1 MVKFTIRQLEIL
13 KIISSCNE
21 YINSKAITSD
31 LDITRRT
38 LINDIKHINQEKE
51 IIISNNKGYLIN
63 DSFIEE
69 IDDILADYQ
78 IEEENVDKIIKYILI
93 KNNSLTVNEIT
104 EYFYISASKFLKL
117 LPQIN
122 AQLKLYDLK
131 IE

>member
-21 YINSKAITSD
+21 HITSKTITSD

-78 IEEENVDKIIKYILI
+78 IEEENIDKIIKYILI
-93 KNNSLTVNEIT
+93 KNKIQIFISIFLSL
-104 EYFYISASKFLKL
+104 Y
-117 LPQIN
+117 
-122 AQLKLYDLK
+122 
-131 IE
+131 

>member
-21 YINSKAITSD
+21 HITSKTITSD

-69 IDDILADYQ
+69 IDDILANYQ
-78 IEEENVDKIIKYILI
+78 IEEENIDKIIKYILI

-104 EYFYISASKFLKL
+104 EYFYISNSKFLKL

-122 AQLKLYDLK
+122 SD
-131 IE
+131 

>member
-21 YINSKAITSD
+21 HITSKTITSD

-38 LINDIKHINQEKE
+38 LINDIKYINQEKE

-104 EYFYISASKFLKL
+104 EYFYI
-117 LPQIN
+117 
-122 AQLKLYDLK
+122 
-131 IE
+131 

>member
-21 YINSKAITSD
+21 HITSKTITSD

-69 IDDILADYQ
+69 IDDILANYQ
-78 IEEENVDKIIKYILI
+78 IEEENIDKIIKYILI

-104 EYFYISASKFLKL
+104 EYFYISNSKFLKL

-122 AQLKLYDLK
+122 AQLK
-131 IE
+131 